1 MGQTGRPE
9 RRAGRM
15 TAARGVPVKGG
26 GRQDRSMF
34 HMKHRSKR
42 GPARFHVKHGR
53 R

>member
-9 RRAGRM
+9 RRAERM
-15 TAARGVPVKGG
+15 NTAQGAAVEG
-26 GRQDRSMF
+26 GRSQGRSMF

-42 GPARFHVKHGR
+42 IPARFHVKHER